1 MFFVNKPAILQ
12 SYSLFIIFAK
22 NKKMGEIVSHE
33 GIITNIKGDEVEVK
47 ILSKSACASCNIKTA
62 CNMSEMQE
70 KIITINAPKNKNLS
84 IGQEVKVS
92 IALGQA
98 NRAVI
103 FAYAIPSIILISMI
117 FILNYLKIDEGIN
130 ALISIGSLVPYY
142 IILYLFKEKIKSKFK
157 YEIH

>member
-1 MFFVNKPAILQ
+1 
-12 SYSLFIIFAK
+12 
-22 NKKMGEIVSHE
+22 MGEIVSHE

-92 IALGQA
+92 MALGQA

-103 FAYAIPSIILISMI
+103 FAYAIPSIILISII

>member
-1 MFFVNKPAILQ
+1 
-12 SYSLFIIFAK
+12 
-22 NKKMGEIVSHE
+22 MGEIVSHE
-33 GIITNIKGDEVEVK
+33 GIVTNIKGDDVEVK

-70 KIITINAPKNKNLS
+70 KIITISAPKDKKLS
-84 IGQEVKVS
+84 IGQEVKVCM
-92 IALGQA
+92 ALRQA

-142 IILYLFKEKIKSKFK
+142 IILYLFKKKIKSKFK